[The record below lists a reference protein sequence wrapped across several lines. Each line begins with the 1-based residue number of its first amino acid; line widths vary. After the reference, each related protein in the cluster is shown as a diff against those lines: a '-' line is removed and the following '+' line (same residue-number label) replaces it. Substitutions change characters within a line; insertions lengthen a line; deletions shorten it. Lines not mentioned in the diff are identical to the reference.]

1 MIQSSRV
8 YGRRLAAGARR
19 RRGVAGHLA
28 AVVIATLVWCN
39 GTVAAPIEYQ
49 NPVLPGDYADPSVIR
64 VGREYWATATSS
76 EWAPLFPLLRSR
88 DLVHW
93 QQVGN
98 VFARRPEW
106 AVGNFWAPE
115 ISEYQGRFYIYYV
128 GRKRGGPLSL
138 AVATAKRP
146 EGPWTDHGP
155 MMSQAA
161 GSIDAVT
168 AVDDGGTRWLLWK
181 EDGNSRKQPTPIW
194 GQALSKDGTKLVGEM
209 KELFRN
215 DAPWENNLVE
225 GPFIRKR
232 GEYFYCFYSGNACCG
247 LGCNYALGVARAKSL
262 TGPWEKLSRNPIL
275 AGNDTWRCPGHG
287 SIVTTAEGRDFLLYH
302 AYHARNF
309 IYAGRQGVLDEVVWG
324 ADGWPSINDGRGPS
338 VSAPAPLSS
347 QAPSR
352 RDKTFLGS
360 GFADDFSQKS
370 LRPEWQWPV
379 NQEPGVK
386 IEGGWLTLTSSPEQ
400 STNWLGG
407 VLGVKTTAGEYQ
419 ASTILNVAT
428 LTAGARA
435 GLSAFG
441 DAQNALGFVAGDRR
455 LTVYRRQKG
464 QQREMGSAEMPAG
477 EKIHLR
483 LTASGGHRF
492 RFAVSADGKAWTGV
506 GDDVDLEG
514 DYLPPWDRGIRVA
527 LTVGGVVSARAQFD
541 HLRLE

>member
-1 MIQSSRV
+1 MSSHAVSNGWHRPGV
-8 YGRRLAAGARR
+8 LA
-19 RRGVAGHLA
+19 LA
-28 AVVIATLVWCN
+28 AVLAALAINLRL
-39 GTVAAPIEYQ
+39 GAAPAEYH
-49 NPVLPGDYADPSVIR
+49 NPVLPGDYPDPSVIR
-64 VGREYWATATSS
+64 VGQEYWATATSS

-93 QQVGN
+93 QHVGN

-115 ISEYQGRFYIYYV
+115 ISEHHGRFYIYYV

-138 AVATAKRP
+138 AAATASRP

-168 AVDDGGTRWLLWK
+168 AVDDGGKRWLLWK

-194 GQALSKDGTKLVGEM
+194 AQALSEDGTKLVGEM
-209 KELFRN
+209 TELFRN

-232 GEYFYCFYSGNACCG
+232 DGYFYCFYSGNACCG
-247 LGCNYALGVARAKSL
+247 AGCNYALGVARAKSL
-262 TGPWEKLSRNPIL
+262 LGPWEKLSRNPIL

-287 SIVTTAEGRDFLLYH
+287 SIVTTPDGRDFLLYH

-309 IYAGRQGVLDEVVWG
+309 IYAGRQGVLDEVTWG
-324 ADGWPSINDGRGPS
+324 ADGWPAIHSGRGPS
-338 VSAPAPLSS
+338 ASAPAPL
-347 QAPSR
+347 PFR
-352 RDKTFLGS
+352 RDKAFLGA
-360 GFADDFSQKS
+360 GFADDFSQKA

-379 NQEPGVK
+379 QQEPGVVV
-386 IEGGWLTLTSSPEQ
+386 EGGWMTLTPAADAA
-400 STNWLGG
+400 TNWLGG
-407 VLGVKTTAGEYQ
+407 VLGVKTTAGDYR
-419 ASTILNVAT
+419 ASTSLR
-428 LTAGARA
+428 LAGLPARARA

-441 DAQNALGFVAGDRR
+441 DSQNALGVVAGDGR

-464 QQREMGSAEMPAG
+464 QQKEISSGPLPPGAVV
-477 EKIHLR
+477 HLQ
-483 LTASGGHRF
+483 LVANGGHRF
-492 RFAVSADGKAWTGV
+492 RFGVSPDGKAWTAIG
-506 GDDVDLEG
+506 GDVDLEG

-527 LTVGGVVSARAQFD
+527 LTVGGAAGAHAQFD
-541 HLRLE
+541 ELRVE